1 MAILDDVIG
10 VFSPRWKAARLRS
23 RAVIQAYE
31 AVKTTRTHK
40 ARRESRTADQL
51 SQYGAVS
58 LREQARYLDNNH
70 DLVIGVFDKLEER
83 VVGKNGIIVEPH
95 PVLRNGAIARD
106 LAAEIRTR
114 WSEWSVSPEVTGQFT
129 RPMLE
134 RLMLRTWLRDG
145 EVFAQM
151 VSGRINSL
159 TPSAG
164 VHFWLEALEPDFI
177 PMTSDESNRLNQGVF
192 VDDWGRPEKYLVY
205 KSRPVSG
212 RQMETKEVDAE
223 RMLHLKFVR
232 RLHQM
237 RGTSLL
243 SGVLIRLS
251 ALKEYEDSELTAAR
265 IAAALGMY
273 IRKGD
278 GQSYETDGNDSKE
291 NEREL
296 TIQPGI
302 IYDDLKPGE
311 EIGMVKSDR
320 PNPNLETFRNGQLRA
335 VAAGSRL
342 SFSSTAR
349 NYNGTYSAQR
359 QELVESTDGYLI
371 LQDWFIGAVTR
382 PMYRAW
388 LKQAVASGVI
398 RLPRDLDRSS
408 LYTAVYSGP
417 VMPWIDPVRRLRPGK
432 FRFVVE
438 RRQNQTGYVQV
449 VVIRMMS
456 NVGARPKLMKTA
468 SWIWYLIPIR
478 PVIKEAAVPQR
489 NDRSRSTPTTS
500 PKNNSWFRMQ
510 AGHQSDADIYIYDE
524 IGFWGVTAKQFISD
538 LNALGDITHINLH
551 INSPGGD
558 VFEGI
563 AIFNALKTHGASIT
577 VYVDGVAASMASVI
591 AMVGNPV
598 IMPENSF
605 MMIHK
610 PFGFTGGDAEDMRT
624 YADLLDKVEAVLLPA
639 YAQKTG
645 KTTDEIAA
653 MLADETWMSG
663 AECLAQGFA
672 DQVTPAVK
680 AMACIQS
687 KRTEEFKKMP
697 ESIRNM
703 ITPPRNSAP
712 RVQDDEPAASRTP
725 VQAAAPVVDEN
736 SIRAQVLAEQKAR
749 VNGINDLFAMFGG
762 RYQMLQAQCLADP
775 ECSLEQARE
784 KLLNE
789 MGRESTPSNKNTP
802 AHIYAGNGNFVG
814 DGIRQALMARAG
826 FEKNERDN
834 VYNGMTLR
842 EYARMSLTERGIG
855 VSGYN
860 PMQMVGAAFTH
871 STSDFG
877 NILLDVANK
886 AILQGWEDAPE
897 TYEQWTRKGQLS
909 DFKIAHRVGMGGFSA
924 LRQVREGAEY
934 KYVTTGDKQA
944 TIALA
949 TYGEL
954 FSITRQAIINDDLNM
969 LTDVPMKL
977 GRAAKS
983 TIADLVYAILT
994 SNPKISTDNVSLFD
1008 KAKHANVLE
1017 SAAMDVA
1024 SLDKAR
1030 QLMRVQKEGERHLN
1044 IRPAFVLVPTAME
1057 SVANQVIRSSSVKGA
1072 DINAGIIN
1080 PVKDF
1085 ATVIAEPRL
1094 DDNSQ
1099 TTFYLAASKGSDT
1112 IEVAY
1117 LNGVDTPYIDQMEGF
1132 SVDGV
1137 TTKVRID
1144 AGVAP
1149 VDHRGLVKCTA

>member
-1 MAILDDVIG
+1 M
-10 VFSPRWKAARLRS
+10 
-23 RAVIQAYE
+23 
-31 AVKTTRTHK
+31 
-40 ARRESRTADQL
+40 
-51 SQYGAVS
+51 
-58 LREQARYLDNNH
+58 
-70 DLVIGVFDKLEER
+70 
-83 VVGKNGIIVEPH
+83 KN
-95 PVLRNGAIARD
+95 
-106 LAAEIRTR
+106 
-114 WSEWSVSPEVTGQFT
+114 
-129 RPMLE
+129 
-134 RLMLRTWLRDG
+134 
-145 EVFAQM
+145 
-151 VSGRINSL
+151 
-159 TPSAG
+159 
-164 VHFWLEALEPDFI
+164 
-177 PMTSDESNRLNQGVF
+177 
-192 VDDWGRPEKYLVY
+192 K
-205 KSRPVSG
+205 
-212 RQMETKEVDAE
+212 
-223 RMLHLKFVR
+223 
-232 RLHQM
+232 
-237 RGTSLL
+237 
-243 SGVLIRLS
+243 
-251 ALKEYEDSELTAAR
+251 
-265 IAAALGMY
+265 
-273 IRKGD
+273 
-278 GQSYETDGNDSKE
+278 
-291 NEREL
+291 
-296 TIQPGI
+296 
-302 IYDDLKPGE
+302 
-311 EIGMVKSDR
+311 
-320 PNPNLETFRNGQLRA
+320 
-335 VAAGSRL
+335 
-342 SFSSTAR
+342 
-349 NYNGTYSAQR
+349 
-359 QELVESTDGYLI
+359 
-371 LQDWFIGAVTR
+371 
-382 PMYRAW
+382 
-388 LKQAVASGVI
+388 
-398 RLPRDLDRSS
+398 
-408 LYTAVYSGP
+408 
-417 VMPWIDPVRRLRPGK
+417 
-432 FRFVVE
+432 
-438 RRQNQTGYVQV
+438 
-449 VVIRMMS
+449 
-456 NVGARPKLMKTA
+456 
-468 SWIWYLIPIR
+468 
-478 PVIKEAAVPQR
+478 
-489 NDRSRSTPTTS
+489 
-500 PKNNSWFRMQ
+500 SWFRMQ
-510 AGHQSDADIYIYDE
+510 AGGQGEADIYIYDE
-524 IGFWGVTAKQFISD
+524 IGFWGVTAKQFVSD
-538 LNALGDITHINLH
+538 MNAMGDITHINLH

-563 AIFNALKTHGASIT
+563 AIFNALKNHGAAIT
-577 VYVDGVAASMASVI
+577 VYVDGVAASMASLI
-591 AMVGNPV
+591 AMAGDTV
-598 IMPENSF
+598 IMPENAF

-610 PFGFTGGDAEDMRT
+610 PWGISGGDAEKMRT
-624 YADLLDKVEAVLLPA
+624 YAERLDKLESVMVPV

-663 AECLAQGFA
+663 AECLAHGFA

-703 ITPPRNSAP
+703 ITQPYNSAP
-712 RVQDDEPAASRTP
+712 RDTTVTIPAPAVTEPSPVPAVSDEAT
-725 VQAAAPVVDEN
+725 
-736 SIRAQVLAEQKAR
+736 IRARVMAEQKAR
-749 VNGINDLFAMFGG
+749 MSGINDLFAMFGG
-762 RYQMLQAQCLADP
+762 RYQALQAQCVADP
-775 ECSLEQARE
+775 DCSLEMARE
-784 KLLNE
+784 RLLNE
-789 MGRESTPSNKNTP
+789 MGKESSPTNKNTP

-814 DGIRQALMARAG
+814 DGIRQAMLARAG
-826 FEKNERDN
+826 FEKTERDN

>member
-1 MAILDDVIG
+1 M
-10 VFSPRWKAARLRS
+10 
-23 RAVIQAYE
+23 
-31 AVKTTRTHK
+31 
-40 ARRESRTADQL
+40 
-51 SQYGAVS
+51 
-58 LREQARYLDNNH
+58 
-70 DLVIGVFDKLEER
+70 
-83 VVGKNGIIVEPH
+83 
-95 PVLRNGAIARD
+95 
-106 LAAEIRTR
+106 
-114 WSEWSVSPEVTGQFT
+114 
-129 RPMLE
+129 
-134 RLMLRTWLRDG
+134 
-145 EVFAQM
+145 
-151 VSGRINSL
+151 
-159 TPSAG
+159 
-164 VHFWLEALEPDFI
+164 
-177 PMTSDESNRLNQGVF
+177 
-192 VDDWGRPEKYLVY
+192 
-205 KSRPVSG
+205 
-212 RQMETKEVDAE
+212 
-223 RMLHLKFVR
+223 
-232 RLHQM
+232 
-237 RGTSLL
+237 
-243 SGVLIRLS
+243 
-251 ALKEYEDSELTAAR
+251 
-265 IAAALGMY
+265 
-273 IRKGD
+273 
-278 GQSYETDGNDSKE
+278 
-291 NEREL
+291 
-296 TIQPGI
+296 
-302 IYDDLKPGE
+302 
-311 EIGMVKSDR
+311 
-320 PNPNLETFRNGQLRA
+320 
-335 VAAGSRL
+335 
-342 SFSSTAR
+342 
-349 NYNGTYSAQR
+349 
-359 QELVESTDGYLI
+359 
-371 LQDWFIGAVTR
+371 
-382 PMYRAW
+382 
-388 LKQAVASGVI
+388 LKQNAWFRGEPKAS
-398 RLPRDLDRSS
+398 
-408 LYTAVYSGP
+408 
-417 VMPWIDPVRRLRPGK
+417 M
-432 FRFVVE
+432 
-438 RRQNQTGYVQV
+438 
-449 VVIRMMS
+449 
-456 NVGARPKLMKTA
+456 
-468 SWIWYLIPIR
+468 
-478 PVIKEAAVPQR
+478 
-489 NDRSRSTPTTS
+489 
-500 PKNNSWFRMQ
+500 KNNSWFRMK
-510 AGHQSDADIYIYDE
+510 AGHKSDADIYIYDE
-524 IGFWGVTAKQFISD
+524 IGFWGVTAKQFVSD
-538 LNALGDITHINLH
+538 LNALGNITHINLH

-563 AIFNALKTHGASIT
+563 AIFNALKNHGASIT

-591 AMVGNPV
+591 AMVGDPV
-598 IMPENSF
+598 IMPENAF

-610 PFGFTGGDAEDMRT
+610 PWGVSGGDADDMRD
-624 YADLLDKVEAVLLPA
+624 YADLLDKVESVLLPA

-663 AECLAQGFA
+663 AECLAHGFA
-672 DQVTPAVK
+672 DQVTPEVK

-703 ITPPRNSAP
+703 IIPPRNSAQ
-712 RVQDDEPAASRTP
+712 REPEKQNTASRTQ
-725 VQAAAPVVDEN
+725 VQITDQVAPTAPTANAPSADEA
-736 SIRAQVLAEQKAR
+736 SIRAQVLAEQKER
-749 VNGINDLFAMFGG
+749 VSGINNLFAMFGG
-762 RYQMLQAQCLADP
+762 RYQTLQASCLSDP
-775 ECSLEQARE
+775 ECSLELARE

-789 MGRESTPSNKNTP
+789 MGKEFSPSNKNTP

-826 FEKNERDN
+826 FAEREQDN

-860 PMQMVGAAFTH
+860 PMQMVGMAFTH

-886 AILQGWEDAPE
+886 AILQGWEEAPE

-909 DFKIAHRVGMGGFSA
+909 DFKIAHRVGMGGFSS

-994 SNPKISTDNVSLFD
+994 SNPKISTDNVNLFD

-1057 SVANQVIRSSSVKGA
+1057 SVANQVIRSASVKGA

-1099 TTFYLAASKGSDT
+1099 TTFYLAAAKGTDT

>member
-1 MAILDDVIG
+1 MPELND
-10 VFSPRWKAARLRS
+10 
-23 RAVIQAYE
+23 
-31 AVKTTRTHK
+31 
-40 ARRESRTADQL
+40 
-51 SQYGAVS
+51 
-58 LREQARYLDNNH
+58 
-70 DLVIGVFDKLEER
+70 
-83 VVGKNGIIVEPH
+83 
-95 PVLRNGAIARD
+95 
-106 LAAEIRTR
+106 
-114 WSEWSVSPEVTGQFT
+114 SVS
-129 RPMLE
+129 
-134 RLMLRTWLRDG
+134 
-145 EVFAQM
+145 
-151 VSGRINSL
+151 
-159 TPSAG
+159 
-164 VHFWLEALEPDFI
+164 
-177 PMTSDESNRLNQGVF
+177 
-192 VDDWGRPEKYLVY
+192 
-205 KSRPVSG
+205 
-212 RQMETKEVDAE
+212 
-223 RMLHLKFVR
+223 
-232 RLHQM
+232 
-237 RGTSLL
+237 
-243 SGVLIRLS
+243 
-251 ALKEYEDSELTAAR
+251 
-265 IAAALGMY
+265 
-273 IRKGD
+273 
-278 GQSYETDGNDSKE
+278 
-291 NEREL
+291 
-296 TIQPGI
+296 
-302 IYDDLKPGE
+302 
-311 EIGMVKSDR
+311 
-320 PNPNLETFRNGQLRA
+320 
-335 VAAGSRL
+335 
-342 SFSSTAR
+342 
-349 NYNGTYSAQR
+349 
-359 QELVESTDGYLI
+359 
-371 LQDWFIGAVTR
+371 
-382 PMYRAW
+382 
-388 LKQAVASGVI
+388 
-398 RLPRDLDRSS
+398 RS
-408 LYTAVYSGP
+408 
-417 VMPWIDPVRRLRPGK
+417 
-432 FRFVVE
+432 
-438 RRQNQTGYVQV
+438 
-449 VVIRMMS
+449 
-456 NVGARPKLMKTA
+456 PKA
-468 SWIWYLIPIR
+468 
-478 PVIKEAAVPQR
+478 
-489 NDRSRSTPTTS
+489 S
-500 PKNNSWFRMQ
+500 PKNNAWFRMQ
-510 AGHQSDADIYIYDE
+510 AGEQGDADIYIYDE

-598 IMPENSF
+598 IMPENAF

-610 PFGFTGGDAEDMRT
+610 PLCLVGGNAEDMRKK
-624 YADLLDKVEAVLLPA
+624 ADLLDKIEAAMSSA
-639 YAQKTG
+639 YTQKAG
-645 KTTDEIAA
+645 KTTDEIAV

-703 ITPPRNSAP
+703 ITKPSDRTPREATTTQAVTEP
-712 RVQDDEPAASRTP
+712 VPAPAAP
-725 VQAAAPVVDEN
+725 DEET
-736 SIRAQVLAEQKAR
+736 IRASVLAEQKNR
-749 VNGINDLFAMFGG
+749 MSGINDLFAMFGG
-762 RYQMLQAQCLADP
+762 RYQALQAQCVSDP
-775 ECSLEQARE
+775 DCSLEMARE
-784 KLLNE
+784 RLLNE
-789 MGRESTPSNKNTP
+789 MGKEYSPSNKNTP

-826 FEKNERDN
+826 FEKTEPDN
-834 VYNGMTLR
+834 AYNGMTLR

-886 AILQGWEDAPE
+886 AILQGWEEAPE

-909 DFKIAHRVGMGGFSA
+909 DFKIAHRVGMGGFSS

-983 TIADLVYAILT
+983 TIADLVYAILI

-1030 QLMRVQKEGERHLN
+1030 QLMRIQKEGERHLN

-1057 SVANQVIRSSSVKGA
+1057 SVANQVIRSASVKGA

-1085 ATVIAEPRL
+1085 ATVIADPRL

-1099 TTFYLAASKGSDT
+1099 TTFYLAAAKGSDT

>member
-1 MAILDDVIG
+1 MAKILWVDDEVELLKPHIFFLQNKGYEVDTCNNGYDAIDMVRTTAYDLIILDEMMPGMTGLETLPLIKDVRPTTPVIMVTKSEEEHLMDKAIG
-10 VFSPRWKAARLRS
+10 SKIADYIIKPVNPNQVLLSIKKNVHSQQL
-23 RAVIQAYE
+23 VTEQ
-31 AVKTTRTHK
+31 T
-40 ARRESRTADQL
+40 TAD
-51 SQYGAVS
+51 Y
-58 LREQARYLDNNH
+58 R
-70 DLVIGVFDKLEER
+70 
-83 VVGKNGIIVEPH
+83 
-95 PVLRNGAIARD
+95 
-106 LAAEIRTR
+106 AE
-114 WSEWSVSPEVTGQFT
+114 F
-129 RPMLE
+129 
-134 RLMLRTWLRDG
+134 
-145 EVFAQM
+145 
-151 VSGRINSL
+151 GRISAMCQGADSFEAWCTL
-159 TPSAG
+159 YRKITGWEIELSATADPSIRE
-164 VHFWLEALEPDFI
+164 VLSYQKSEA
-177 PMTSDESNRLNQGVF
+177 NQEF
-192 VDDWGRPEKYLVY
+192 C
-205 KSRPVSG
+205 
-212 RQMETKEVDAE
+212 
-223 RMLHLKFVR
+223 KFVR
-232 RLHQM
+232 RNYYNWINK
-237 RGTSLL
+237 R
-243 SGVLIRLS
+243 V
-251 ALKEYEDSELTAAR
+251 EESE
-265 IAAALGMY
+265 
-273 IRKGD
+273 
-278 GQSYETDGNDSKE
+278 
-291 NEREL
+291 
-296 TIQPGI
+296 
-302 IYDDLKPGE
+302 
-311 EIGMVKSDR
+311 
-320 PNPNLETFRNGQLRA
+320 
-335 VAAGSRL
+335 
-342 SFSSTAR
+342 
-349 NYNGTYSAQR
+349 
-359 QELVESTDGYLI
+359 
-371 LQDWFIGAVTR
+371 
-382 PMYRAW
+382 
-388 LKQAVASGVI
+388 
-398 RLPRDLDRSS
+398 
-408 LYTAVYSGP
+408 
-417 VMPWIDPVRRLRPGK
+417 
-432 FRFVVE
+432 
-438 RRQNQTGYVQV
+438 
-449 VVIRMMS
+449 
-456 NVGARPKLMKTA
+456 
-468 SWIWYLIPIR
+468 IPIL
-478 PVIKEAAVPQR
+478 
-489 NDRSRSTPTTS
+489 SHT
-500 PKNNSWFRMQ
+500 
-510 AGHQSDADIYIYDE
+510 
-524 IGFWGVTAKQFISD
+524 
-538 LNALGDITHINLH
+538 L
-551 INSPGGD
+551 
-558 VFEGI
+558 
-563 AIFNALKTHGASIT
+563 
-577 VYVDGVAASMASVI
+577 
-591 AMVGNPV
+591 
-598 IMPENSF
+598 
-605 MMIHK
+605 
-610 PFGFTGGDAEDMRT
+610 MR
-624 YADLLDKVEAVLLPA
+624 
-639 YAQKTG
+639 
-645 KTTDEIAA
+645 
-653 MLADETWMSG
+653 
-663 AECLAQGFA
+663 
-672 DQVTPAVK
+672 
-680 AMACIQS
+680 
-687 KRTEEFKKMP
+687 KK
-697 ESIRNM
+697 IL
-703 ITPPRNSAP
+703 
-712 RVQDDEPAASRTP
+712 
-725 VQAAAPVVDEN
+725 PVVDEN

-762 RYQMLQAQCLADP
+762 RYQTLQAQCLADP

-826 FEKNERDN
+826 FEKTERDN

-1094 DDNSQ
+1094 DDNSH
-1099 TTFYLAASKGSDT
+1099 TTLYLAASKGSDT